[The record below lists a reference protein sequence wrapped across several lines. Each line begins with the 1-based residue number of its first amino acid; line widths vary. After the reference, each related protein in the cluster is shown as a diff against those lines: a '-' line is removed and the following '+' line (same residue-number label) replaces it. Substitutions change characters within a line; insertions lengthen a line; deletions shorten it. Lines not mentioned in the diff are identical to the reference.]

1 MISEGVYQRKIIK
14 QYKKDGYY
22 VIKLVRTNKNGI
34 PDLLCLKPV
43 GDLVD
48 VVFVE
53 VKGKKGVVSELQKF
67 RMDELKRFGFGKV
80 LVDRSSD

>member
-14 QYKKDGYY
+14 QYEKDGYY
-22 VIKLVRTNKNGI
+22 VIKLSRTNKNGI

-48 VVFVE
+48 VVFIE
-53 VKGKKGVVSELQKF
+53 VKGKNGVVSPLQKF
-67 RMDELKRFGFGKV
+67 RKAELEAFGFKNV
-80 LVDRSSD
+80 ILSQSTS